1 MGRIGC
7 VPGTSP
13 AHVNV
18 GGPSAQWSD
27 RRWAARFWGIVA
39 AALISLLPTNAWA
52 QPANVQPGV
61 VEREYRDNVPPRP
74 AGSVTIP
81 SLDSP
86 RAWENAQNV
95 RFVLSGVNI
104 EGNTVIDDQTLAA
117 PFAGLIGRDVSVSE
131 VFAATEQVTRIYD
144 GAGYALSLAYVPA
157 QDVRGGVVLIRVV
170 EGYIADV
177 SVRGV
182 GDGGRWGSYGEKL
195 KESRPLTTAVLERY
209 LLLISDL
216 AGVKATNFFER
227 IEGGPAGGMRLV
239 VSIEQKTFGAHLEVN
254 NRGSKAIG
262 PVRSFVNFEL
272 NDVVGLDERFTAFGA
287 GTFDGQELVYA
298 GARLDLPLGIE
309 GTVVSFEAARSETKP
324 GTALLSAL
332 EFQGTGWTGSVGL
345 THALIRS
352 IKENL
357 FVSIGVTYKN
367 LKSNLS
373 GALNSH
379 DKITVAHAGFDYDSR
394 DRWGGL
400 WNVAV
405 KVLVGL
411 DAFDATQES
420 DPFSSRAGA
429 SGRFVKVEG
438 SISHL
443 ASIDETVS
451 IYGELGGQIADGPL
465 LVSEQCGYGG
475 ANIGRAFDPFEITGD
490 HCVKGRAEIR
500 FDLPVRGK
508 LGHVFRSAQFYA
520 LADFGFLIKDGT
532 LLPTENR
539 TEAAESIGWG
549 WRFKTQDA
557 LSGFV
562 EVAHP
567 LDRGIA
573 SSGGTRDT
581 RIFFGLAAD
590 Y

>member
-7 VPGTSP
+7 VPGQRP
-13 AHVNV
+13 AHVSY

-27 RRWAARFWGIVA
+27 RRSAARVWGLVA
-39 AALISLLPTNAWA
+39 AALISILPANVSA

-81 SLDSP
+81 SVDTPS
-86 RAWENAQNV
+86 AWENAQNI
-95 RFVLSGVNI
+95 RFVLAGVNI
-104 EGNTVIDDQTLAA
+104 EGNAALDDQTLAA
-117 PFAGLIGRDVSVSE
+117 PFAELIGRNVSVAE
-131 VFAATEQVTRIYD
+131 VFAATEKVTRLYD
-144 GAGYALSLAYVPA
+144 SAGYALSLAYVPA
-157 QDVRGGVVLIRVV
+157 QDVRDGILLVRVV

-182 GDGGRWGSYGEKL
+182 GEGGRWNSYGEKL
-195 KESRPLTTAVLERY
+195 KESRPLKTAVLERY

-216 AGVKATNFFER
+216 AGVTAKNFFER
-227 IEGGPAGGMRLV
+227 IEGGPSGAMRLV
-239 VSIEQKTFGAHLEVN
+239 VSIERKTFGAHLEVN

-262 PVRSFVNFEL
+262 PIRSFVNFEL

-287 GTFDGQELVYA
+287 ATFDGQELVYA
-298 GARLDLPLGIE
+298 GGRLDLPIGVE
-309 GTVVSFEAARSETKP
+309 GTALYFEAARSETSP

-345 THALIRS
+345 THALIRA

-379 DKITVAHAGFDYDSR
+379 DKITIASAGFDYDSR

-400 WNVAV
+400 WHAAV
-405 KVLVGL
+405 NLLVGL

-438 SISHL
+438 SVSHL
-443 ASIDETVS
+443 ASLDDRVS
-451 IYGELGGQIADGPL
+451 IYGELGGQLADGPL

-508 LGHVFRSAQFYA
+508 LGGVLRSAQFYA
-520 LADFGFLIKDGT
+520 LADFGFLIKAGT

-549 WRFKTQDA
+549 WRFKTEDA

-573 SSGGTRDT
+573 ASGGTRDT